1 MKNISL
7 DVTKAACFLEAGA
20 VEAFEPK
27 VKAAQQALENGTCPG
42 NDFLGWLHLPSSITP
57 AFLDEVQ
64 ATANTLKEKCEV
76 IVVAGIGG
84 SYLGAR
90 AVIGAL
96 GNSFA
101 WLIQASAATG
111 SNGSGKPVIL
121 FAGNNIGE
129 DYLSELTEYLKGKKF
144 GVINISK
151 SGTTTE
157 TALTFRLLKK
167 QCEAQR
173 GKEAAKEVIVAV
185 TDAKRGAARTCADKE
200 GYKSFVIPDNVG
212 GRFSVLTP
220 VGLLPIACAGF
231 DIKALVQG
239 AMDMEKACGK
249 DVPAKENP
257 AAQYAAVRN
266 ALYQAGKKIEIMV
279 NYQPKLH
286 FMSEWWKQLYGE
298 SEGKDNKG
306 IFPASVD
313 FTTDLHSMGQWI
325 QEGERTI
332 FETVISIEQPNRTLL
347 FPLDD
352 ENLDGLNFLAGKRVD
367 EVNKMAELGTRLAHV
382 DGGVPNIRIAV
393 PELNEYYIG
402 QLIYFFEIAC
412 GISGN
417 VLGVNPFNQ
426 PGVEAYKK
434 NMFALLDKPG
444 YEAESKAIKERLASE
459 N

>member
-1 MKNISL
+1 MKSISL
-7 DVTKAACFLEAGA
+7 DITKTAQFLNEDA
-20 VEAFEPK
+20 
-27 VKAAQQALENGTCPG
+27 VKAYEPQVKASQAALENGTCPG

-57 AFLDEVQ
+57 AVLNEVQ
-64 ATANTLKEKCEV
+64 AVADTLRAKCDV
-76 IVVAGIGG
+76 VVVAGIGG

-90 AVIGAL
+90 AVIESL

-101 WLIQASAATG
+101 WLVADKKNPTI
-111 SNGSGKPVIL
+111 I

-129 DYLSELTEYLKGKKF
+129 DYLSELTEYLKDKKF

-167 QCEAQR
+167 QCETQR
-173 GKEAAKEVIVAV
+173 GKAEAKDVIVAV
-185 TDAKRGAARTCADKE
+185 TDAQKGAARATATKE
-200 GYKSFVIPDNVG
+200 GYKTFIIPDNVG

-231 DIKALVQG
+231 DIKQLIAG
-239 AMDMEKACGK
+239 AADMEKATGK
-249 DVPAKENP
+249 DVPFEKNI

-266 ALYQAGKKIEIMV
+266 GLYSQAGKKIEIMV
-279 NYQPKLH
+279 NFQPKLH
-286 FMSEWWKQLYGE
+286 FFSEWWKQLFGE

-306 IFPASVD
+306 IFPASCD

-332 FETVISIEQPNRTLL
+332 YETVISIEQPNCELL
-347 FPLDD
+347 FPNDE
-352 ENLDGLNFLAGKRVD
+352 ENLDGLNFLAGKRID

-382 DGGVPNIRIAV
+382 DGGVPNIKIEI
-393 PELNEYYIG
+393 PELSEYYLG
-402 QLIYFFEIAC
+402 QLIYFFEKAC
-412 GISGN
+412 GISGYI
-417 VLGVNPFNQ
+417 LGVNPFDQ

-434 NMFALLDKPG
+434 NMFALLNKPG
-444 YEAESKAIKERLASE
+444 FEKDHEEIQKRL
-459 N
+459 

>member
-1 MKNISL
+1 MKNISV
-7 DVTKAACFLEAGA
+7 DITKAAQFLKPGA
-20 VEAFEPK
+20 VEAYESQ
-27 VKAAQQALENGTCPG
+27 VKAAQEALENGTCPG
-42 NDFLGWLHLPSSITP
+42 NDFLGWLHLPTSITP
-57 AFLDEVQ
+57 EFLSEIQ
-64 ATANTLKEKCEV
+64 NTANTLRDKCEV

-90 AVIGAL
+90 AVIEAL

-101 WLIQASAATG
+101 WLTAEKKNPI
-111 SNGSGKPVIL
+111 IL

-129 DYLSELTEYLKGKKF
+129 DYLFELTEYLKGKKF

-173 GKEAAKEVIVAV
+173 GKAEAKDVIVAV
-185 TDAKRGAARTCADKE
+185 TDAKKGAARTCADKE
-200 GYKSFVIPDNVG
+200 GYKSFIIPDNIG

-231 DIKALVQG
+231 DVKQLVSG
-239 AMDMEKACGK
+239 AQEMEHVCGK
-249 DVPAKENP
+249 EVPFNQNP
-257 AAQYAAVRN
+257 AALYAAVRN
-266 ALYQAGKKIEIMV
+266 GLYSEAGKKIEIVV
-279 NYQPKLH
+279 NFQPKLH
-286 FMSEWWKQLYGE
+286 FFAEWWKQLFGE

-306 IFPASVD
+306 IFPAACD

-325 QEGERTI
+325 QEGERSI
-332 FETVISIEQPNRTLL
+332 FETVISVEEPENKLL
-347 FPLDD
+347 FPHDE
-352 ENLDGLNFLAGKRVD
+352 ENLDGLNFLEGKRID
-367 EVNKMAELGTRLAHV
+367 DVNKMAELGTRLAHV
-382 DGGVPNIRIAV
+382 DGGVPNIRISV
-393 PELNEYYIG
+393 PCLNAYYIG

-417 VLGVNPFNQ
+417 LLQVNPFNQ

-434 NMFALLDKPG
+434 NMFALLNKPG
-444 YEAESKAIKERLASE
+444 YEAESKAIRERL
-459 N
+459 

>member
-1 MKNISL
+1 MKNINL
-7 DVTKAACFLEAGA
+7 DITKAAQFLKTGT
-20 VEAFEPK
+20 VEAYESR
-27 VKAAQQALENGTCPG
+27 VKAAQEALENGTCPG

-57 AFLDEVQ
+57 AFLDEIQ
-64 ATANTLKEKCEV
+64 ATADILRAKCEV

-90 AVIGAL
+90 AVIEAL

-101 WLIQASAATG
+101 WLLQDKKNPT
-111 SNGSGKPVIL
+111 IL

-129 DYLSELTEYLKGKKF
+129 DYLFELTDYLKGKKF

-167 QCEAQR
+167 LCEAQR
-173 GKEAAKEVIVAV
+173 GKEDARDVIVAV
-185 TDAKRGAARTCADKE
+185 TDAKKGAARICADKE
-200 GYKSFVIPDNVG
+200 GYKSFIIPDNVG
-212 GRFSVLTP
+212 GRFSVHTP

-231 DIKALVQG
+231 NVKELVGG
-239 AMDMEKACGK
+239 AQEMERACGMN
-249 DVPAKENP
+249 VPFAENP

-266 ALYQAGKKIEIMV
+266 GLYNAGKKIEIVV

-286 FMSEWWKQLYGE
+286 FFAEWWKQLYGE
-298 SEGKDNKG
+298 SEGKDHKG
-306 IFPASVD
+306 IFPAACD

-325 QEGERTI
+325 QEGERSI
-332 FETVISIEQPNRTLL
+332 FETVISVEEPEQKLL
-347 FPLDD
+347 FPHDE
-352 ENLDGLNFLAGKRVD
+352 ENLDGLNFLEGKRVD
-367 EVNKMAELGTRLAHV
+367 DVNKMAELGTRLAHV
-382 DGGVPNIRIAV
+382 DGGVPNIRISV
-393 PELNEYYIG
+393 PRLNAYYIG

-417 VLGVNPFNQ
+417 LLQVNPFNQ

-434 NMFALLDKPG
+434 NMFALLNKPG
-444 YEAESKAIKERLASE
+444 YEAESKAIRERL
-459 N
+459 

>member
-1 MKNISL
+1 MKNINL
-7 DVTKAACFLEAGA
+7 DITKAAQFLKPGA
-20 VEAFEPK
+20 VEAYESQ
-27 VKAAQQALENGTCPG
+27 VKAAQEALENGTCPG
-42 NDFLGWLHLPSSITP
+42 NDFLGWLHLPSNITSE
-57 AFLDEVQ
+57 FLDEIQ
-64 ATANTLKEKCEV
+64 ATANTLRDKCEV

-90 AVIGAL
+90 AVIEAL
-96 GNSFA
+96 SNSFA
-101 WLIQASAATG
+101 WLVADKKNPT
-111 SNGSGKPVIL
+111 IL

-129 DYLSELTEYLKGKKF
+129 DYLFELTEYLKNKKF

-173 GKEAAKEVIVAV
+173 GKAEAKDVIVAV
-185 TDAKRGAARTCADKE
+185 TDAKKGAARTCADKE
-200 GYKSFVIPDNVG
+200 GYKSFIIPDNIG

-231 DIKALVQG
+231 DVKELVSG
-239 AMDMEKACGK
+239 AQEMEHACGK
-249 DVPAKENP
+249 NVPFEKNP

-266 ALYQAGKKIEIMV
+266 GLYSEAGKKIEIVV
-279 NYQPKLH
+279 NFQPKLH
-286 FMSEWWKQLYGE
+286 FFAEWWKQLYGE

-306 IFPASVD
+306 IFPAACD

-325 QEGERTI
+325 QQGERSI
-332 FETVISIEQPNRTLL
+332 FETVISVEEPEHKLL
-347 FPLDD
+347 FPHDE
-352 ENLDGLNFLAGKRVD
+352 ENLDGLNFLEGKRVD
-367 EVNKMAELGTRLAHV
+367 DVNKMAELGTRLAHV
-382 DGGVPNIRIAV
+382 DGGVPNIRISI
-393 PELNEYYIG
+393 PRLNAYYIG

-417 VLGVNPFNQ
+417 LLQVNPFNQ

-434 NMFALLDKPG
+434 NMFALLNKPG
-444 YEAESKAIKERLASE
+444 YEAESKAIRERL
-459 N
+459 

>member
-1 MKNISL
+1 MKSISL
-7 DVTKAACFLEAGA
+7 DITKTAQFLNEDA
-20 VEAFEPK
+20 
-27 VKAAQQALENGTCPG
+27 VKAYEPQVKASQAALENGTCPG

-57 AFLDEVQ
+57 AVLNEVQ
-64 ATANTLKEKCEV
+64 AVADTLRAKCDV
-76 IVVAGIGG
+76 VVVAGIGG

-90 AVIGAL
+90 AVIESL

-101 WLIQASAATG
+101 WLVADKKNPTI
-111 SNGSGKPVIL
+111 I

-129 DYLSELTEYLKGKKF
+129 DYLSELTEYLKDKKF

-167 QCEAQR
+167 QCETQR
-173 GKEAAKEVIVAV
+173 GKAEAKDVIVAV
-185 TDAKRGAARTCADKE
+185 TDAQKGAARATATKE
-200 GYKSFVIPDNVG
+200 GYKTFIIPDNVG

-231 DIKALVQG
+231 DIKQLIAG
-239 AMDMEKACGK
+239 AADMEKATGK
-249 DVPAKENP
+249 DVPFEKNI

-266 ALYQAGKKIEIMV
+266 GLYSQAGKKIEIMV
-279 NYQPKLH
+279 NFQPKLH
-286 FMSEWWKQLYGE
+286 FFSEWWKQLFGE

-306 IFPASVD
+306 IFPASCD

-332 FETVISIEQPNRTLL
+332 YETVISIEQPNCELL
-347 FPLDD
+347 FPNDE
-352 ENLDGLNFLAGKRVD
+352 ENLDGLNFLAGKRID

-382 DGGVPNIRIAV
+382 DGGVPNIRISV
-393 PELNEYYIG
+393 PELNAYYIG

-417 VLGVNPFNQ
+417 LLSVNPFNQ

-434 NMFALLDKPG
+434 NMFALLNKPG
-444 YEAESKAIKERLASE
+444 YEEESKAIQSRL
-459 N
+459 

>member
-7 DVTKAACFLEAGA
+7 DITKAAQFLKPGA
-20 VEAFEPK
+20 VEAYESQ
-27 VKAAQQALENGTCPG
+27 VKAAQEALENGTCPG
-42 NDFLGWLHLPSSITP
+42 NDFLGWLHLPSSITSE
-57 AFLDEVQ
+57 FLDEIQ
-64 ATANTLKEKCEV
+64 ATVNTLRDKCEV

-90 AVIGAL
+90 AVIEAL
-96 GNSFA
+96 SNSFA
-101 WLIQASAATG
+101 WLVADKKNPT
-111 SNGSGKPVIL
+111 IL

-129 DYLSELTEYLKGKKF
+129 DYLFELTEYLKNKKF

-173 GKEAAKEVIVAV
+173 GKAEAKDVIIAV
-185 TDAKRGAARTCADKE
+185 TDAKKGAARTCADKE
-200 GYKSFVIPDNVG
+200 GYKSFIIPDNIG

-231 DIKALVQG
+231 DVKELVSG
-239 AMDMEKACGK
+239 AQEMEHACGK
-249 DVPAKENP
+249 NVPFEKNP

-266 ALYQAGKKIEIMV
+266 GLYSEAGKKIEIVV
-279 NYQPKLH
+279 NFQPKLH
-286 FMSEWWKQLYGE
+286 FFAEWWKQLYGE

-306 IFPASVD
+306 IFPAACD

-325 QEGERTI
+325 QQGERSI
-332 FETVISIEQPNRTLL
+332 FETVISVEEPEHKLL
-347 FPLDD
+347 FPHDE
-352 ENLDGLNFLAGKRVD
+352 ENLDGLNFLEGKRVD
-367 EVNKMAELGTRLAHV
+367 DVNKMAELGTRLAHV
-382 DGGVPNIRIAV
+382 DGGVPNIRISI
-393 PELNEYYIG
+393 PRLNAYYIG

-417 VLGVNPFNQ
+417 LLQVNPFNQ

-434 NMFALLDKPG
+434 NMFALLNKPG
-444 YEAESKAIKERLASE
+444 YEAESKAIRERL
-459 N
+459 

>member
-1 MKNISL
+1 MKNITL
-7 DVTKAACFLEAGA
+7 DITKAAQFLKAGA
-20 VEAFEPK
+20 VEALEPQ
-27 VKAAQQALENGTCPG
+27 VKAAQEALENGTCPG
-42 NDFLGWLHLPSSITP
+42 NDFLGWLHLPSSIS
-57 AFLDEVQ
+57 ADFIKQIQDC
-64 ATANTLKEKCEV
+64 ANVLRANCEA

-90 AVIGAL
+90 AVIEAL
-96 GNSFA
+96 SNSFA
-101 WLIQASAATG
+101 WLVGDKNNPT
-111 SNGSGKPVIL
+111 IL

-129 DYLSELTEYLKGKKF
+129 DYLSELTDYLKDKKF

-167 QCEAQR
+167 QCEEQR
-173 GKEAAKEVIVAV
+173 GKEEAKKVIVAV
-185 TDAKRGAARTCADKE
+185 TDAKKGAARTCADKE
-200 GYKSFVIPDNVG
+200 GYTSFIIPDNVG

-220 VGLLPIACAGF
+220 VGLLPIACAGL
-231 DIKALVQG
+231 DIAKLVEG
-239 AMDMEKACGK
+239 AQSMEKACGK
-249 DVPAKENP
+249 DVPFAENI

-266 ALYQAGKKIEIMV
+266 ALYAEAGKKIEIMV

-286 FMSEWWKQLYGE
+286 FMSEWWKQLDGE
-298 SEGKDNKG
+298 SEGKDGKG
-306 IFPASVD
+306 IFPASCD

-332 FETVISIEQPNRTLL
+332 YETVISVEKPNRTML
-347 FPLDD
+347 FPNDE

-367 EVNKMAELGTRLAHV
+367 DVNKMAELGTRLAHV
-382 DGGVPNIRIAV
+382 DGGVPNIRV
-393 PELNEYYIG
+393 SMPELNEYYLG
-402 QLIYFFEIAC
+402 QVIYFFEIAC

-417 VLGVNPFNQ
+417 ILGVNPFNQ

-444 YEAESKAIKERLASE
+444 YEAESKAIKARLE
-459 N
+459 NEK